1 MDHVQNMDLPRLAA
15 LSEVSWSE
23 VRDSYGNFV
32 NRVAAALVPVYE
44 YRGFIYSDY
53 AFRGLE

>member
-1 MDHVQNMDLPRLAA
+1 MSELHSARIAA

-32 NRVAAALVPVYE
+32 SRVAAALVPVYE
-44 YRGFIYSDY
+44 YRGFIYSGY